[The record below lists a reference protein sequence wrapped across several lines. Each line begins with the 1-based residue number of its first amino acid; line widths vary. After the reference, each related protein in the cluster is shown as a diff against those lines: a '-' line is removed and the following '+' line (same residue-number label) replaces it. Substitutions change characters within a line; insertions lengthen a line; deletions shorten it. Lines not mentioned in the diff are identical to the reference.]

1 MLRFMGLQ
9 RVGHGWATEL
19 NWTELCP
26 LLILLTTVPPPSYLK
41 SIQFSCSVMSESLL
55 KDALLNAR
63 PPCPSPNPGVYSNS
77 CPWSRLYHTS
87 IPSSVDPFS
96 SCLQSFPAS
105 GYFQLSHLFASGGQ
119 IIGVS
124 ASTSVPSMHIQDWF
138 PLGWIGWL
146 SLQSKG
152 LSRVF
157 FNIIVQKC
165 QFFGIIVQF
174 SHPYMTTENTIVL
187 TRWTFAGKEM
197 SLLFNVLSR
206 LIITYLPR
214 SKHLL
219 ILWLQSPYK
228 VIFEP
233 PKIKSVIVSLSICH
247 EVMGP
252 DAMILVFWMLHFK
265 PTF

>member
-1 MLRFMGLQ
+1 MASPTRWTKVWVNSGGWWWTGRPGMLRFMGLQ
-9 RVGHGWATEL
+9 RVGQGWATEL

-41 SIQFSCSVMSESLL
+41 SFQFSCSVMSESLL
-55 KDALLNAR
+55 KDVLLNAR

-105 GYFQLSHLFASGGQ
+105 GYFQLSHLFTPGGQ

-124 ASTSVPSMHIQDWF
+124 ASTSVLSMHIQDWF
-138 PLGWIGWL
+138 PLGWIGWI

-157 FNIIVQKC
+157 FKIIVQKR

-174 SHPYMTTENTIVL
+174 SHPYMTTGKTIDL
-187 TRWTFAGKEM
+187 TRWTFVDKVM
-197 SLLFNVLSR
+197 SPIFNTLSR
-206 LIITYLPR
+206 LVIIFFPR
-214 SKHLL
+214 SKRLL
-219 ILWLQSPYK
+219 ISELQSPSA
-228 VIFEP
+228 VIF
-233 PKIKSVIVSLSICH
+233 
-247 EVMGP
+247 
-252 DAMILVFWMLHFK
+252 K
-265 PTF
+265 PQK